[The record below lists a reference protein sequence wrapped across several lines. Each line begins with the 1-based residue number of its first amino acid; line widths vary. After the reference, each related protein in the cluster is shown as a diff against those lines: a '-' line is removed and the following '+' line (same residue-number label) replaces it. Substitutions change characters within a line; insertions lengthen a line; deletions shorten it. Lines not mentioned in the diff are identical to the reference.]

1 MLHLDYDKSGNLVS
15 IDVQCA
21 LLDKSHVTTSSTD
34 HSNYLAIHILAE
46 GAKSELRKDLFMNE
60 KTKSDNR
67 YLPGLKSQNEPS
79 YWQRRLEKLT
89 DNLTILE
96 ARVTNCFFF
105 DKIKSRNFYRTA
117 FLEYSYHI

>member
-67 YLPGLKSQNEPS
+67 YLPALKSQNEPS

-96 ARVTNCFFF
+96 ARVTNCFFLI
-105 DKIKSRNFYRTA
+105 DEIKFTVNPD
-117 FLEYSYHI
+117 FLCFV